1 MSVTSDNKHGLV
13 TILDKLRASE
23 RRVAELNAQL
33 ASTRADL
40 AAERRSSENRQQDL
54 DIERTN
60 ATSLHQAL
68 DSLQTQHRRLRDDQ
82 NELNAVNRRTVE
94 HLRQMF
100 EASQE
105 SNADLRRQLE
115 GRSGG
120 MTRLDAEN
128 RRLTQQVEDLK

>member
-68 DSLQTQHRRLRDDQ
+68 DSLQVSKPFGCIFSVFFAL
-82 NELNAVNRRTVE
+82 L
-94 HLRQMF
+94 F
-100 EASQE
+100 
-105 SNADLRRQLE
+105 AD
-115 GRSGG
+115 G
-120 MTRLDAEN
+120 
-128 RRLTQQVEDLK
+128 LKAFL